1 MKDLAYLG
9 ASTIIL
15 APVFVCAMCDNII
28 FVLIGLCYGILLAAL
43 SHHPRV
49 RKFLLRSYR
58 AQLRLFSG
66 RLVME
71 W

>member
-15 APVFVCAMCDNII
+15 APVFVCAACTNII
-28 FVLIGLCYGILLAAL
+28 VAFIGVLYGICLCAI

-49 RKFLLRSYR
+49 RKFIVRTYR